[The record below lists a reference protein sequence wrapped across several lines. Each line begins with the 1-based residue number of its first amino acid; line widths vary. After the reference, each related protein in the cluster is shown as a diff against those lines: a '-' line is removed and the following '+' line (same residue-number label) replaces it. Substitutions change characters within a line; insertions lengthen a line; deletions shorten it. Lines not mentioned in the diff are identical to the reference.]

1 VALAKRSKRKER
13 EKKELERLQSLN
25 ESMMTSDDID
35 EDVTGLSPA

>member
-1 VALAKRSKRKER
+1 VALAKRSKRKEG

-25 ESMMTSDDID
+25 DSLMTSDDID